1 MALFVCRVPSAFDF
15 PTLAERIQAA
25 SLPPVNVYV
34 LLVHCKTPFVIE
46 NFDHILV
53 SVGHQNYRGFCKH
66 REIAVPAVPKM
77 ELYIDIRHKQC
88 YNVKANNILSM
99 LRSGSSTQTGN
110 TFFYI

>member
-15 PTLAERIQAA
+15 PTLAERIQEA

-53 SVGHQNYRGFCKH
+53 SVGRQSYRGFCKH
-66 REIAVPAVPKM
+66 REIAVPAVPKNG
-77 ELYIDIRHKQC
+77 IIH
-88 YNVKANNILSM
+88 
-99 LRSGSSTQTGN
+99 
-110 TFFYI
+110 

>member
-66 REIAVPAVPKM
+66 REIAVPAVPKNG
-77 ELYIDIRHKQC
+77 IIH
-88 YNVKANNILSM
+88 
-99 LRSGSSTQTGN
+99 
-110 TFFYI
+110 